1 VYKTA
6 STCACA
12 RMDTRGPTAALVR
25 RLLLPSASLAALPL
39 APDCDSGAG
48 ASPSHHR
55 AESCPNAC
63 NHRGT
68 CTRGMCLCDA
78 AWGGPDCAVDR
89 LVLLQDELMEG
100 VPIEMD
106 FQVHAPLPEREREP
120 S

>member
-1 VYKTA
+1 
-6 STCACA
+6 
-12 RMDTRGPTAALVR
+12 
-25 RLLLPSASLAALPL
+25 
-39 APDCDSGAG
+39 
-48 ASPSHHR
+48 
-55 AESCPNAC
+55 
-63 NHRGT
+63 
-68 CTRGMCLCDA
+68 MCLCDA